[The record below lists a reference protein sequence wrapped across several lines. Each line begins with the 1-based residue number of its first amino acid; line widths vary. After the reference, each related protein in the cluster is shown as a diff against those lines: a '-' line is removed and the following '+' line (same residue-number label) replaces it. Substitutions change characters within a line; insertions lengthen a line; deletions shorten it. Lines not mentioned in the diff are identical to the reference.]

1 MLLLVWTS
9 FCAALC
15 PVDVTRLA
23 DFVTS
28 FREHLARYSDYLPT
42 QRRIL
47 RSLIGEDPP
56 LAFAA

>member
-1 MLLLVWTS
+1 MLLVWTS

-23 DFVTS
+23 DFVTG
-28 FREHLARYSDYLPT
+28 FREHPARYSDYLPT

-47 RSLIGEDPP
+47 RSLIGEEPR